1 MPGVARRPI
10 WGRTSVCLLSLI
22 ALATRGASPAG
33 PGETVTF
40 RHIVDDAPLDV
51 GLRPDEP
58 LTDAVRHFH
67 AAGKNLYVGRT
78 DAIAEGRQ
86 HYETWCQSCHLP
98 DGSGRI
104 GPSLIDDQYGYE
116 RTKTDVGVF
125 EIILGGGTGAMQP
138 FRDRLTQDQI
148 LKVIAYLHALK
159 QGRTASD

>member
-1 MPGVARRPI
+1 VARLSA
-10 WGRTSVCLLSLI
+10 WARTFAWLLALG
-22 ALATRGASPAG
+22 ALATPRPSLGGPAAR
-33 PGETVTF
+33 VTF

-58 LTDAVRHFH
+58 LTEAVRHFH
-67 AAGKNLYVGRT
+67 AAGENLYQGR
-78 DAIAEGRQ
+78 AAAVAEGRQ

-104 GPSLIDDQYGYE
+104 GPSLVDDQYGYE
-116 RTKTDVGVF
+116 RTKTDVGIF
-125 EIILGGGTGAMQP
+125 EIIWGGGTGAMQP

-159 QGRTASD
+159 R